1 MRSRKPGAGRGEQ
14 GAGQSAQGSESREQD
29 ASGGGRTQLQ
39 PAPSCC
45 LIRPATAADIAA
57 FYGAVQ
63 SLHVAMVAG
72 RPVALGG
79 FVEEEGRLWVFL
91 DVRDGAAAH
100 GASIVRALRRE
111 LRQANRTVFAP
122 CNAGRFPRAE
132 RLLRLLGFEPTE
144 ETRHDM
150 RVWTWQN

>member
-1 MRSRKPGAGRGEQ
+1 MKNSEQCAVRSEQ
-14 GAGQSAQGSESREQD
+14 E
-29 ASGGGRTQLQ
+29 ASGGRRVQLEPAHCSLRT
-39 PAPSCC
+39 AHSC

-63 SLHVAMVAG
+63 SLHVAMAAG

-100 GASIVRALRRE
+100 GAAIVRALRRE
-111 LRQANRTVFAP
+111 LREANRTVFAP
-122 CNAGRFPRAE
+122 CNAGRFPRAQ

-150 RVWTWQN
+150 RVWKWQN